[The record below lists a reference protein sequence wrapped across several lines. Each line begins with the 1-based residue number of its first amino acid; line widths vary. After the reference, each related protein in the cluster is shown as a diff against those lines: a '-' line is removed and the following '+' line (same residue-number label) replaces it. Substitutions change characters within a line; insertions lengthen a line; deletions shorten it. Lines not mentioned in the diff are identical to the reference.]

1 MACNSSSPQ
10 EKTVSNEE
18 QVIGN
23 TENLNQEE
31 AYTGAIS
38 GTWKVVDF
46 KDSLA
51 TIHPDTIA
59 SARAI
64 FLSSF
69 YTFTNDSIYSVRNN
83 RIPSGDAG
91 KWAMKKEQVGY
102 YISFLSD
109 QEKYKDAYQMMFL
122 DENTMQWVK
131 VIPELG
137 KYALLLKKQ

>member
-1 MACNSSSPQ
+1 MEETEVEV
-10 EKTVSNEE
+10 EKVEDVS
-18 QVIGN
+18 QKGTPIGVL
-23 TENLNQEE
+23 T
-31 AYTGAIS
+31 

-46 KDSLA
+46 KDSLV

-59 SARAI
+59 SAKAT
-64 FLSSF
+64 FLTSF
-69 YTFTNDSIYSVRNN
+69 YTFTNDSVYTVRNN
-83 RIPSGDAG
+83 RIPSGDVG
-91 KWAMKKEQVGY
+91 KWAMNKEQVGF

-137 KYALLLKKQ
+137 KYAMLLKKQ